1 MIIKSNQ
8 EETLIKEAEIEERN
22 YNWEKAAGLYEQ
34 VAKSF
39 LEKNLLKDAAK
50 IYDKLGFIC
59 FRAVFAS
66 ETKEDYLNWNEQSVK
81 AFQMAE
87 SLFDQTN
94 DNLLSME
101 CKAKALAQMCF
112 VITSIEEA
120 RKNIKKSVDILL
132 ELIEEYSKANDTK
145 NFVRLSTLTL
155 DPMNLYA
162 YLCSNPSE
170 LYYYSQQLRNLIEKA
185 WVLLKEVDTIEFRSR
200 LLYGGLLLLNI
211 NRWTELTYG
220 DKKQEKINKR
230 FLKRCEETL
239 NLAENCDDV
248 INDFILGD
256 IYGTTG
262 FVYCVLG
269 SLLVEEKKERVKFA
283 EKGFELLEKSIVFFR
298 NSRNKCGAISYVYAV
313 DYHAGIFGRFE
324 YLQKRI
330 LNDLHEVQKLDKIF
344 DDLYAG
350 IYCFMDFIPIV
361 YYNQFTSRSFLRGDT
376 RKSYAKIGI
385 EYANKALRRL
395 AFGPYITF
403 IYQYL
408 THFYSQLAILATEDD
423 PQEVYIQKML
433 YNANKTENLSKDYKG
448 GTVRAAGFTSLYR
461 AYKILADITK
471 DKEEKI
477 KNLELAIE
485 AAKNNIKYSIES
497 YRLYLAIQ
505 IRLALLY
512 EELGILTT
520 EEKSLIQARELFLRI
535 AIESSE
541 RGYYYYTAACYEYIA
556 RLEDRLGNHMASAEY
571 YQKAQKAHEDSLSSM
586 EYKPLK
592 ERTIEKK
599 NYTKAWNFIEEAKA
613 YHKRENHI
621 KAKENY
627 EKAVEILKTLPSFNY
642 EAAYYGAWMVLEEAE
657 DLSKE
662 ERYDDAIESYEK
674 TRDLFDN
681 AIFTIRFIR
690 KNVRRSKEL
699 KKLEKVA
706 KVRMNHCSAR
716 INLDEAR
723 MLGKKGDHIAAAE
736 KFSNSATQFR
746 DICILY
752 KIKRER
758 AEIEAIYHL
767 CRAWES
773 MELAENYED
782 PEKFA
787 EAANLFEKAS
797 NYFTESKLKFLAQG
811 NSNFCLALEEGC
823 KFDQSHDMEVK
834 TTLYPSVKSI
844 LRKTADLYEKGGFK
858 NGADWALATSTYFD
872 AAWYLIQADNELD
885 VNKKQEFL
893 NYGSNYLKSSAE
905 LFHKAGYSD
914 KEKEVLERLDRV
926 IKEEKILI
934 SALNTINKPSVSR
947 SIEGIITP
955 SCPIETSQSP
965 RIGEIQQYSE
975 EVSTFLEKDSKI
987 KKYEIEYRDLLKDYP
1002 KSPRNQCRV
1011 GIAQIGISNS
1021 GDIMNEFYEEK
1032 PKGLLTLKEE
1042 KVSDI
1047 DSKVKEMIEK
1057 AHEENINVLLF
1068 PEMTV
1073 DLKYKQF
1080 LEDISNLAKA
1090 YEMYII
1096 PGSYHNI
1103 EIKSNTSLVIGP
1115 EGILWQQ
1122 EKHIP
1127 AIISLERGRFKE
1139 GIDTTTL
1146 PHKTIVCNTEYGRLA
1161 IATCRDFLD
1170 MDLRVELK
1178 NFEPPVDII
1187 LNPAFTPVTADFK
1200 AVHFDARRSIYA
1212 YTFFANVADYGNS
1225 LIYTPEKERVERN
1238 VPPKEEGLIY
1248 KDVDLFRLRSERK
1261 KWEEKQRKEK
1271 GFIQSTR

>member
-1 MIIKSNQ
+1 MVRIAQ
-8 EETLIKEAEIEERN
+8 TELINEAEIEEKN
-22 YNWEKAAGLYEQ
+22 YNWEKSANLYEK

-39 LEKNLLKDAAK
+39 LEKNLLQDAAK
-50 IYDKLGFIC
+50 IYNKLGDIC
-59 FRAVFAS
+59 LRAVYAS
-66 ETKEDYLNWNEQSVK
+66 EIKEDYLNWNEQSVK
-81 AFQMAE
+81 AFKKAE

-94 DNLLSME
+94 DKLLSRE
-101 CKAKALAQMCF
+101 CEAKALSQSCF
-112 VITSIEEA
+112 VIRSIEEA
-120 RKNIKKSVDILL
+120 RNNIKKSVDIFL
-132 ELIEEYSKANDTK
+132 ELIEEYSKANDMR
-145 NFVRLSTLTL
+145 NFIRLSALAVE
-155 DPMNLYA
+155 PMILHISI
-162 YLCSNPSE
+162 CSNPSE
-170 LYYYSQQLRNLIEKA
+170 LEYYSQKDRNLIEKA
-185 WVLLKEVDTIEFRSR
+185 WTLLTEVDTIEIRIR
-200 LLYGGLLLLNI
+200 LLYGEFFLMFHI

-230 FLKRCEETL
+230 HLKRCEETL
-239 NLAENCDDV
+239 HLAQNSDDE
-248 INDFILGD
+248 IDYFILGG
-256 IYGTTG
+256 IYHFTG
-262 FVYCVLG
+262 FMYCIFG
-269 SLLVEEKKERVKFA
+269 SLLVEERKERVKFA
-283 EKGFELLEKSIVFFR
+283 EKGFELLEKSVVFLK
-298 NSRNKCGAISYVYAV
+298 NSRNILGAISVIYSI

-324 YLQKRI
+324 YLQNRI
-330 LNDLHEVQKLDKIF
+330 LNDVREVQKLDKIF
-344 DDLYAG
+344 ENLYTG
-350 IYCFMDFIPIV
+350 IYCFMDFIPIG
-361 YYNQFTSRSFLRGDT
+361 YYNEFASRSFLRADM
-376 RKSYAKIGI
+376 RKSYAKLGI
-385 EYANKALRRL
+385 EYANKALKRL
-395 AFGPYITF
+395 AFGPYIVY
-403 IYQYL
+403 IHQYL
-408 THFYSQLAILATEDD
+408 SHFYSQLAILASEDD
-423 PQEVYIQKML
+423 PQEEYIQKML

-448 GTVRAAGFTSLYR
+448 GNARAAGFISLYR
-461 AYKILADITK
+461 AYKTLADITN

-477 KNLELAIE
+477 KNLKLAIE
-485 AAKNNIKYSIES
+485 AAKNSIKYSIES

-520 EEKSLIQARELFLRI
+520 EEKFLIQARELFLRI
-535 AIESSE
+535 LIDSSE
-541 RGYYYYTAACYEYIA
+541 KGYYYYTAACYEYIA
-556 RLEDRLGNHMASAEY
+556 RLEDRLGNHIVSAEY
-571 YQKAQKAHEDSLSSM
+571 YQKAEKAHEDSLSSI

-592 ERTIEKK
+592 ERTNEKIK
-599 NYTKAWNFIEEAKA
+599 YTKAWNFIEKAKA

-627 EKAVEILKTLPSFNY
+627 EEATEILKMLPSFNY
-642 EAAYYGAWMVLEEAE
+642 EAAYYGAWIALEEAE
-657 DLSKE
+657 NLSKQE
-662 ERYDDAIESYEK
+662 KYGDAIKSYEK

-681 AIFTIRFIR
+681 AVYTIRFIR
-690 KNVRRSKEL
+690 KSVRRSKEL

-723 MLGKKGDHIAAAE
+723 ILGKKGDHIAAAE
-736 KFSNSATQFR
+736 KFSNAATQFR
-746 DICILY
+746 DICTLY

-758 AEIEAIYHL
+758 AELEAIYHL

-787 EAANLFEKAS
+787 EAAKLFAKAS
-797 NYFTESKLKFLAQG
+797 DYFTESKLKFLAQG

-834 TTLYPSVKSI
+834 TTLYPNVKSI
-844 LRKTADLYEKGGFK
+844 LRKAADLYDKGGFK
-858 NGADWALATSTYFD
+858 NGSDWALATSTYFD
-872 AAWYLIQADNELD
+872 AAWYLIQADNELE

-893 NYGSNYLKSSAE
+893 NYGSNYLRSSAE
-905 LFHKAGYSD
+905 LFHKAGYKD
-914 KEKEVLERLDRV
+914 KEIEVLERLNRV
-926 IKEEKILI
+926 IKEEKILV
-934 SALNTINKPSVSR
+934 SALNTIYKPSISR

-975 EVSTFLEKDSKI
+975 EVSTFLEKDSKT

-1011 GIAQIGISNS
+1011 GIAQIGISSS

-1047 DSKVKEMIEK
+1047 ESKVKEMIEK
-1057 AHEENINVLLF
+1057 AHQESVDILLF
-1068 PEMTV
+1068 PEMAV

-1080 LEDISNLAKA
+1080 VEDISNLAKT
-1090 YEMYII
+1090 YGMYII

-1103 EIKSNTSLVIGP
+1103 ETKKNVCLIIGP
-1115 EGILWQQ
+1115 EGLLWKQ

-1127 AIISLERGRFKE
+1127 AIISLEKGRFKE
-1139 GIDTTTL
+1139 GIDTSTL
-1146 PHKTIVCNTEYGRLA
+1146 PHKTLVCNTEYGR
-1161 IATCRDFLD
+1161 ITISICRDFLD

-1225 LIYTPEKERVERN
+1225 LIYTPEKERVERS
-1238 VPPKEEGLIY
+1238 VPPKQEGLIY

-1261 KWEEKQRKEK
+1261 KWEEQQKKEK